1 VNIKEYISSGLIE
14 SYVLGLASEQEQ
26 AEFEQLCAKYPD
38 VLNARIEFEK
48 KLEKQA
54 FQQAIA
60 PPAFLKDKIA
70 TAIQMQDI
78 SASEAK
84 VVTMEGTPRAS
95 NMARYIAA
103 ASIILLLAATYFA
116 YDFYTKY
123 QKLKNLND
131 NLALQVNRLNSDTAK
146 MKADMEDM
154 MDPNSAVV
162 VNMVGT
168 QPSSTSSANV
178 YWDSAS
184 SKVFL
189 VVRNLPKLPTNKQ
202 YQLWAFING
211 QPVDLGLF
219 DRDDKNVIL
228 QMRNTKNA
236 EAFAITIEDRGN
248 GPVPHGSMETKGV
261 IDL

>member
-1 VNIKEYISSGLIE
+1 MIE
-14 SYVLGLASEQEQ
+14 SYVLGLASEQER
-26 AEFEQLCAKYPD
+26 AEFEQLCDKYPE

-60 PPAFLKDKIA
+60 PPAYMKDKI
-70 TAIQMQDI
+70 TQAIDTKDMT
-78 SASEAK
+78 ASEAK
-84 VVTMEGTPRAS
+84 VVTMSARPRS
-95 NMARYIAA
+95 SSWPRYIAA
-103 ASIILLLAATYFA
+103 ASILLLLVATYFA
-116 YDFYTKY
+116 YVFNSKY
-123 QKLKNLND
+123 QRLKNLNA
-131 NLALQVNRLNSDTAK
+131 NLAEQVDRLHSDTAR
-146 MKADMEDM
+146 MNADMKDM
-154 MDPNSAVV
+154 MDPNSAIVV
-162 VNMVGT
+162 SMTGMK
-168 QPSSTSSANV
+168 PSSTSAANV

-189 VVRNLPKLPTNKQ
+189 VVRNLPKLPSEKQ

-219 DRDDKNVIL
+219 DRNDKNVIL
-228 QMRNTKNA
+228 QMKNTRNA

-248 GPVPHGSMETKGV
+248 GPVPHGTMETKGV